1 MELGPTEGCQAAIAC
16 LTMHCDLLRGSTSK
30 EVLEVF
36 YQEVGIRLQAYV
48 MRNANRISAR
58 EANKQNPAT
67 AFETTDYLARGR
79 VPDHRRFERI
89 PFLHRVV
96 ATANSHGR
104 FRQP

>member
-48 MRNANRISAR
+48 ARIDRCTR
-58 EANKQNPAT
+58 EANKQNSAT
-67 AFETTDYLARGR
+67 AFETTDHLARGR